1 MKKQYRWSVNISY
14 MFSPI
19 LFWFVSASTFLNKS
33 VLLKTNTLVLQISIK
48 SCSTCSVNFHLN
60 KLHFI
65 TRSVSVLLLLCFQ
78 NQSCILT
85 VVFILFLRH
94 YKEWKSKTRNV
105 YVVIL
110 PWGLKVDLSLY
121 CLAVCITRRFIIFA
135 GMFIVI
141 RCWIDYFFNFII
153 IFDIAFSLCI
163 LIFALISSL
172 WLSTNWSSFPLCDV
186 FNITRSCI
194 PYC

>member
-1 MKKQYRWSVNISY
+1 MKKQYRWSVNIYY

-85 VVFILFLRH
+85 VVFFVFKTLQGMKIRDEKCICRHSPVMSQGWLKSVLFSSMHHEAIYNLR
-94 YKEWKSKTRNV
+94 RNV
-105 YVVIL
+105 YHHKVLVWLFFQFRYNFWHCFLSMYLDIRLDKL
-110 PWGLKVDLSLY
+110 P
-121 CLAVCITRRFIIFA
+121 LA
-135 GMFIVI
+135 
-141 RCWIDYFFNFII
+141 
-153 IFDIAFSLCI
+153 
-163 LIFALISSL
+163 
-172 WLSTNWSSFPLCDV
+172 
-186 FNITRSCI
+186 
-194 PYC
+194 